1 MITFH
6 LDRIRYAYPID
17 RIPDPEV
24 NPPQPPAAT
33 QPAQHT
39 LVTYGIVFSAGHYP
53 AALNPRDY
61 IRPVH
66 DATLTLAP
74 TTLDVFSA
82 RPGLTCYWP
91 SPTAPPIA
99 IPAIEVRASATLP
112 YGRLD
117 HDATRRLFAELVI
130 PRLDQAISNHNPT

>member
-24 NPPQPPAAT
+24 NPPQQPAAT
-33 QPAQHT
+33 QPTQHT
-39 LVTYGIVFSAGHYP
+39 LITYGIVFSADHYP

-66 DATLTLAP
+66 DAT
-74 TTLDVFSA
+74 
-82 RPGLTCYWP
+82 
-91 SPTAPPIA
+91 
-99 IPAIEVRASATLP
+99 
-112 YGRLD
+112 
-117 HDATRRLFAELVI
+117 HRLFAELVI

>member
-1 MITFH
+1 MITFRI
-6 LDRIRYAYPID
+6 DRIRYTYPID

-39 LVTYGIVFSAGHYP
+39 LVTYGIVFSDDHYP

-91 SPTAPPIA
+91 SPTARPSPSPPSKSA
-99 IPAIEVRASATLP
+99 HQPPSPMAASTTTPPAASS
-112 YGRLD
+112 
-117 HDATRRLFAELVI
+117 
-130 PRLDQAISNHNPT
+130 PRSSSHA